1 GGSVEFRT
9 DVFDAATVGVMVGRL
24 ERILAVMTADP
35 AQRLSSID
43 VLDVVERAR
52 LDEVGNR
59 AALTAPARV
68 AGSIPEVF
76 ARQVVRVPDAVA
88 VTFEGRSVSYWE
100 LDEASNRLAHLL
112 VGYGAGPGECVALV
126 LNRSVEAIVA
136 ILAVLKTGAAYLPL
150 DPAYPDARIAVV
162 VGDARPVAVV
172 TAGVLVGRL
181 DQLGVA
187 VVDVADRR
195 IGMQPSSALSMPAAD
210 DVAYVIYTSG
220 TTGVPKGVAV
230 PHSNVTGL
238 LTSLDVGLPTAGVWS
253 QWHSYAFDVSVWEIF
268 GALLSGGRLVV
279 VPDAVVGSPDELH
292 ALLVAEQ
299 VTVLNQTPSAA
310 AALSSQGLESAAL
323 VVAGEACPVELV
335 DRWAPGRLMI
345 NGYGPTETWYTSFSA
360 PLTAG
365 SEVVPIGAP
374 IPGAAF
380 FVLDRWLRPVPAGVV
395 GELYVAGAGLAS
407 GYLGRGGLTGSR
419 FVACP
424 FAAGQRMYRT
434 GDVVRWGADGQL
446 QYLGRAD
453 EQVKIRGYRIELGD
467 VRAVL
472 AGLEGVEQAAVIARE
487 DRPGDKRLVGYV
499 TGSADPAEI
508 RVRLAERLP
517 SYMVPAAVTVVDS
530 LPLTVNGKLDVR
542 ALPVPDYTAGEL
554 YRAPE
559 TPMEQVLAGIYAQV
573 LGLERVGVDDSF
585 FDLGGDSLSAMRVVA
600 SINASLDTDLAVRIM
615 FDAPT
620 VRSLAQQVG
629 RAESAEEVVP
639 VEILK
644 QGNGVPL
651 CCIHDGFGLSWSY
664 RALAQ
669 YVDGPIIGIN
679 QTPEPQTQSIRS
691 MAANYADRL
700 QKLYPTGP
708 YRILGWSFGGV
719 VAHALAVELQRRG
732 CEVQR
737 LVLLDGLL
745 NPNRFWKRITRKIAG
760 NQAVAEGWVLDY
772 ILRTNRVRVPLH
784 VGLLTYSRVADIIAR
799 HGASPPSPQLVR
811 FMARSVGAG
820 QLMLL
825 DHAPDVF
832 DGDVVMFSAAR
843 SRCEGTGGDGLAAR
857 FARVRNLRAARSLL
871 HSWRPYV
878 SGEITVLPVGCTHF
892 EMFLPQAL
900 NTYAQQL

>member
-1 GGSVEFRT
+1 GIGGSVEFRT

-784 VGLLTYSRVADIIAR
+784 VG
-799 HGASPPSPQLVR
+799 
-811 FMARSVGAG
+811 
-820 QLMLL
+820 
-825 DHAPDVF
+825 
-832 DGDVVMFSAAR
+832 
-843 SRCEGTGGDGLAAR
+843 
-857 FARVRNLRAARSLL
+857 
-871 HSWRPYV
+871 
-878 SGEITVLPVGCTHF
+878 
-892 EMFLPQAL
+892 
-900 NTYAQQL
+900 

>member
-24 ERILAVMTADP
+24 ERILAVMMADP

-76 ARQVVRVPDAVA
+76 ARQVVRVPDGVA

-112 VGYGAGPGECVALV
+112 VGCGAGPGECVALV

-195 IGMQPSSALSMPAAD
+195 IGMQPSGALSMPAAD

-434 GDVVRWGADGQL
+434 GDVVRWGADGEL

-857 FARVRNLRAARSLL
+857 FARVRNRRAARSLL